1 MICYY
6 LKDAEFIIINRRVMV
21 DSHGLTYNF
30 NTSYDYHINVKISNH
45 TPWLATIY
53 ANP

>member
-6 LKDAEFIIINRRVMV
+6 LKGAEFIIISRRVMV

-45 TPWLATIY
+45 KP
-53 ANP
+53 